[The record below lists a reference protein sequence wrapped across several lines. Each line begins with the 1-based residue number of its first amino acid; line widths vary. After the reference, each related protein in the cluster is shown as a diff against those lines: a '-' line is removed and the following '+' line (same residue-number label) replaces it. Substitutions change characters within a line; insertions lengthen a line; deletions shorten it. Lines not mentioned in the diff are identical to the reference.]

1 MSIAVLSLLLTLS
14 VLSAIVVSVSDIC
27 PFLSVP
33 RILSSLVPRQE
44 CIKEVH
50 YFVQ

>member
-14 VLSAIVVSVSDIC
+14 VLSAIVVSDIC

-44 CIKEVH
+44 CVKEVH